1 MSDDKAILTEDLFH
15 KIVREVY
22 RGKSVDEAFEATGV
36 DPASGYAWLRNAG

>member
-36 DPASGYAWLRNAG
+36 DPAIGRA